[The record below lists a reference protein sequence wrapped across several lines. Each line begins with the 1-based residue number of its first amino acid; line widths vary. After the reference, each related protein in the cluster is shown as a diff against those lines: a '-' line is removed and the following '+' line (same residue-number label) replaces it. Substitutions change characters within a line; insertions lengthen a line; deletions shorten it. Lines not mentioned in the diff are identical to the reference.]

1 MGFMGLDNWV
11 GSDNASDLMSNVL
24 DLLGKKLLE
33 HVDNEDNCYNT
44 QGWMDVALIAEAILL
59 NNPEIFMHIDD
70 ELRNALSIARK
81 YSKQMLD
88 NMSVEEELY
97 RDIQRMYNNLN
108 TILKPVDEYILEQRK
123 YLKTN
128 E

>member
-1 MGFMGLDNWV
+1 MGLDNWV
-11 GSDNASDLMSNVL
+11 GSDNAADLMCNVL
-24 DLLGKKLLE
+24 SKLGQMLLDRVE
-33 HVDNEDNCYNT
+33 EADNCYNT
-44 QGWMDVALIAEAILL
+44 QGWIDVALIAEALL
-59 NNPEIFMHIDD
+59 INNPELFMHIDD

-108 TILKPVDEYILEQRK
+108 TILKPVDEYILEERK